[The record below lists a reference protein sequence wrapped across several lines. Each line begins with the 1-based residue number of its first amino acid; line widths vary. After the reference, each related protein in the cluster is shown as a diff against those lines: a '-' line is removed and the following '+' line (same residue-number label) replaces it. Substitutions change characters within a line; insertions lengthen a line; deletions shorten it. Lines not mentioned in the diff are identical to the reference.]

1 MDSNAN
7 NTVGDN
13 YSELSFGVQA
23 LNLIEEKGSPLA
35 TTLQARQ
42 KNTSF
47 SSTSSAVGLPLSDAS
62 ENGSVNTGNGTGNRN
77 PGSFRF
83 VLLFFQCFR

>member
-23 LNLIEEKGSPLA
+23 LNLIEEKGSPSA

-47 SSTSSAVGLPLSDAS
+47 SSISSVVGLPLSDAS
-62 ENGSVNTGNGTGNRN
+62 ENEHW
-77 PGSFRF
+77 
-83 VLLFFQCFR
+83 